1 MKEIK
6 LPANGFRIHQWNII
20 LGILIGCIFLL
31 FSGCQTLP
39 TQTQPDT
46 TVTTVLTEPVADAHK
61 LLAADFNI
69 LGRIAIQDDDQSFSG
84 SFRWQHLVMSDEIL
98 LFTPLGQAVAEIT
111 KDQEGV
117 RLITSKLEAF
127 YAADVENLTEEV
139 LGWRLPLNGLQYWI
153 QGVHSPVTKAE
164 KDLDGKNQIVAI
176 RQDGW
181 YIHYQ
186 SFTPAQLNATPLP
199 RVLNLIY
206 GKLKI
211 RLVIDDWKVE

>member
-6 LPANGFRIHQWNII
+6 LPANGIAIQQWNII
-20 LGILIGCIFLL
+20 PGILIGCIFLL

-39 TQTQPDT
+39 VQTRPDAA
-46 TVTTVLTEPVADAHK
+46 VTTILIEPAADARK

-69 LGRIAIQDDDQSFSG
+69 LGRIAIQDDNQSFSG
-84 SFRWQHLVMSDEIL
+84 SFRWQHLAMHDEIL

-111 KDQEGV
+111 QDQEEV

-127 YAADVENLTEEV
+127 YASDVESLTEEI
-139 LGWRLPLNGLQYWI
+139 LGWRLPLYGLQYWI
-153 QGVHSPVTKAE
+153 QGAHSPFTAAE

-186 SFTPAQLNATPLP
+186 SFTPAQPDATPLP

-206 GKLKI
+206 EKLKI